1 MAEMSGG
8 EALTQSLIREGV
20 EVVFGIPGIHMS
32 GSVVAMRDD
41 AAIEHITTRHE
52 GGATNM
58 AYGYARASGKP
69 GVALVVPGAG
79 VYNAASGMA
88 TAFARSTPVLLIAG
102 QISRP
107 QMGKD
112 LGAIHEVFNQMET
125 LAPVT
130 KWRRQAMRPREIP
143 AAVSE
148 AFRQMRTG
156 RPRPVYLEMPPEV
169 AVEREEVQLRD
180 PSPVS
185 RIVPSPDDLRRA
197 ADVIA
202 NSKLP
207 LIYAGGGVM
216 QSGAEGVLRELAET
230 TNIPVI
236 TSSGGKGAIPDNH
249 PLTYGSCLSPAAE
262 TLELNQLLDV
272 MQSADC
278 MIGVGA
284 RFSIGN
290 PAGEACTLINI
301 NIDDRDLTRIQ
312 ANTLPLHGDAKATL
326 EALLP
331 FLKEAGAEN
340 RPSPAEA
347 VEAARRLIA
356 YYDIRQQEPQ
366 YAVLETIK
374 QSIPEE
380 TITVWDVTQ
389 FGYYSRTHYQ
399 VNLPGTYI
407 DSGFSFNLGHA
418 FPTALGAKVGKPD
431 TPVVCFTGDGGFM
444 FNASELS
451 TAVKYGINTVTV
463 VFRDDAY
470 GNVARDLED
479 FFGGSYGTDLHNPDL
494 VKFAESF
501 GAVGLRTEDPSDL
514 ATLLPEALA
523 LNAPVVIDV
532 PVGHLDLPRS
542 KFMTHLPRVAW
553 TQPQQGMI
561 AS

>member
-1 MAEMSGG
+1 MVRMSGG
-8 EALTQSLIREGV
+8 EALIQSLVREGV

-32 GSVVAMRDD
+32 GSIAAMRDD
-41 AAIEHITTRHE
+41 PAIRHITTRHE
-52 GGATNM
+52 SGATHM

-69 GVALVVPGAG
+69 GVALVIPGAG
-79 VYNAASGMA
+79 VCNGASGLV

-102 QISRP
+102 QISRL
-107 QMGKD
+107 QIGKD
-112 LGAIHEVFNQMET
+112 LGTIHEVFNQGET

-130 KWRRQAMRPREIP
+130 KWRRQAMRPQDVP

-169 AVEREEVQLRD
+169 AVEREDVQLRD
-180 PSPVS
+180 PAPVS
-185 RIVPSPDDLRRA
+185 RIVPSPADLRRA

-202 NSKLP
+202 KSRLP
-207 LIYAGGGVM
+207 LIYAGGGVT
-216 QSGAEGVLRELAET
+216 QSGAERVLRELAET
-230 TNIPVI
+230 TNIAVI

-249 PLTYGSCLSPAAE
+249 PLAYGSCLSPAAE
-262 TLELNQLLDV
+262 IQELNQLLEV
-272 MQSADC
+272 MQSADV
-278 MIGVGA
+278 MVGVGA

-290 PAGEACTLINI
+290 PAGESCMLINI

-331 FLKEAGAEN
+331 YLSEAGAGN

-366 YAVLETIK
+366 YAILETIK
-374 QSIPEE
+374 HSIPEE
-380 TITVWDVTQ
+380 TITVWDVTR

-399 VNLPGTYI
+399 VNQPGTYI
-407 DSGFSFNLGHA
+407 DSGFSFNLGFA
-418 FPTALGAKVGKPD
+418 FPTALGAKMARPEVPC
-431 TPVVCFTGDGGFM
+431 VAFIGDGGFM
-444 FNASELS
+444 FYASELS

-479 FFGGSYGTDLHNPDL
+479 CFGESYGTSLHNPDI

-501 GAVGLRTEDPSDL
+501 GAVGLRTEDPSGL
-514 ATLLPEALA
+514 ATLLPEALERK
-523 LNAPVVIDV
+523 APVVIDV
-532 PVGHLDLPRS
+532 PVGHLDLPHA
-542 KFMTHLPRVAW
+542 KNFPRPPWA
-553 TQPQQGMI
+553 QPQQGML
-561 AS
+561 AW